1 MAYQNTTDNISVEVE
16 PQFLSVESNGT
27 MNFYVYAY
35 IVTIENM
42 SDEPVQ
48 LLSRHWII
56 RNGDGLEEH
65 VVGEGVI
72 GKQPTIEPGKRYS
85 YRSGCPLT
93 TPTGNMRGKYR
104 MQSVSGKMLDVQIP
118 LFFLRPDKPVGK
130 SSQDFENHEPHP
142 SL

>member
-16 PQFLSVESNGT
+16 PQFLSKESNGT
-27 MNFYVYAY
+27 TDFYVYAY
-35 IVTIENM
+35 IVTIENL

-72 GKQPTIEPGKRYS
+72 GKQPTIGPGKRYS

-104 MQSVSGKMLDVQIP
+104 MQTASGKTLDVQIP
-118 LFFLRPDKPVGK
+118 LFFLRPDRPMDTPSYAVDG
-130 SSQDFENHEPHP
+130 HEPQP